1 MTNVKK
7 FYFLI
12 LFILIVAFF
21 WIYIIKNQFIPKE
34 LNFCFI
40 KSVSGFPCPTCGATR
55 SLIFLLNGYFLKS
68 LLTNP
73 LGVLYSLLI
82 LFLPIWILF
91 DLIFNQ
97 KTLFNFY
104 NSLKLKI
111 NNKKFYIILIILI
124 CINWIWNIKKGL

>member
-40 KSVSGFPCPTCGATR
+40 KSVSGFPCSTCGTTR
-55 SLIFLLNGYFLKS
+55 SLIFLLNGHFLKS